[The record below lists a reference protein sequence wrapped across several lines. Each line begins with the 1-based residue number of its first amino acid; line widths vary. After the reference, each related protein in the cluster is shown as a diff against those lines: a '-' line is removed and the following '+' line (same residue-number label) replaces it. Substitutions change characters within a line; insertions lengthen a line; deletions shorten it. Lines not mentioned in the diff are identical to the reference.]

1 MLQSQLR
8 ARNVSANGIAVFC
21 HSSEA
26 FNAASKQP
34 WVKGFAIG
42 RTLFAEAAQGWL
54 QGHLDDAQAI
64 KLMATNYRLII
75 AAWDNAQ
82 AQK

>member
-1 MLQSQLR
+1 
-8 ARNVSANGIAVFC
+8 
-21 HSSEA
+21 
-26 FNAASKQP
+26 
-34 WVKGFAIG
+34 VKGFAIG